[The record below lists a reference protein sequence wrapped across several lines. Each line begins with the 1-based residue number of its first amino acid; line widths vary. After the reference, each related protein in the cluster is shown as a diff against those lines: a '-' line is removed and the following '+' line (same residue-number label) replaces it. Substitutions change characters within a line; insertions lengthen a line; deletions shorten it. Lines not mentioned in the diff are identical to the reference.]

1 MIIQLLYRRKM
12 KGRQDL
18 MTQPFGKQS
27 LIEVLTAY
35 KADPNP
41 LTTLAMLTTMA
52 TAHLYA
58 IQLEG
63 TPADKSIWLTYDK
76 EKGQRELVTFT
87 DKDQA
92 SQYASKADNVSIQQ
106 MTFKQI
112 ALMVLTKDNPI
123 DSFIVNPETTKAKFN
138 QSIIEK
144 VWQYAIKHV

>member
-1 MIIQLLYRRKM
+1 
-12 KGRQDL
+12 

-27 LIEVLTAY
+27 LIKVLTAY
-35 KADPNP
+35 KEDPNP

-63 TPADKSIWLTYDK
+63 ASADKSIWLTYDK

-92 SQYASKADNVSIQQ
+92 SQYASKADNVLIQQ

-123 DSFIVNPETTKAKFN
+123 DSFIVNPWTTKAKFN